1 MTTPPLRLTQP
12 EEMPAP
18 VVDDLSATDLTEA
31 IDTLAALRTPYWL
44 GDTAVHLHALA
55 SLIAQAQRL
64 LPDAV
69 AQACDQELTWEEIG
83 QLLGLSG
90 STAARRYRHPTR
102 ARTESRPMPTRRA
115 RP

>member
-1 MTTPPLRLTQP
+1 MTTRPLRLTQP

-18 VVDDLSATDLTEA
+18 VVDDLSATVLGEA

-44 GDTAVHLHALA
+44 GDSAVHLHVLA
-55 SLIAQAQRL
+55 SLLAQAEAL

-69 AQACDQELTWEEIG
+69 AQARDQEVTWDEIG

-90 STAARRYRHPTR
+90 STAARRYRHATRTPTE
-102 ARTESRPMPTRRA
+102 T
-115 RP
+115 